1 MKCIGEDELIRAELG
16 ELTLNRL
23 REIDAH
29 VAGCS
34 HCGQVRGEIRG
45 MVADL
50 GRLPA
55 PADDQPFIDRVMA
68 ARSSRPAAAR
78 PRRFVRPALAAAAVM
93 AVAVGVATL
102 STSLRG
108 KDEVWTARGQAA
120 DPRTRTPSAEVL
132 VVREEKLL
140 PVSGQ
145 TLSSTDAFAVRTVN
159 RLRET
164 RYLAAF
170 AVDAAGAVHWIF
182 PEYTDSSLDPVSI
195 PLAPSENEQLLP
207 QLVAPDRP
215 SSGPMRVF
223 ALISRESTSVKQ
235 IEKVLQNAG
244 TGTSAGRALAR
255 AYAGS
260 ILREWSC
267 TWDAR

>member
-1 MKCIGEDELIRAELG
+1 M
-16 ELTLNRL
+16 
-23 REIDAH
+23 
-29 VAGCS
+29 
-34 HCGQVRGEIRG
+34 
-45 MVADL
+45 AD
-50 GRLPA
+50 
-55 PADDQPFIDRVMA
+55 
-68 ARSSRPAAAR
+68 ARSRA
-78 PRRFVRPALAAAAVM
+78 
-93 AVAVGVATL
+93 
-102 STSLRG
+102 
-108 KDEVWTARGQAA
+108 
-120 DPRTRTPSAEVL
+120 PSAEVL
-132 VVREEKLL
+132 VVRDGKLL

-159 RLRET
+159 RMRAT

-182 PEYTDSSLDPVSI
+182 PEYTDGSLDPVTL
-195 PLAPSENEQLLP
+195 PLATNESEQLLP

-215 SSGPMRVF
+215 SAGAMRVF
-223 ALISRESTSVKQ
+223 TLISRESTSVKQ

-255 AYAGS
+255 VYPGS

>member
-1 MKCIGEDELIRAELG
+1 MKCIGEDELVRAELG

-23 REIDAH
+23 REVEAH

-34 HCGQVRGEIRG
+34 RCAQARDELRGL
-45 MVADL
+45 VSDL
-50 GRLPA
+50 GQLPA
-55 PADDQPFIDRVMA
+55 PADEQQFTERVMA
-68 ARSSRPAAAR
+68 ARSSRVTPAR
-78 PRRFVRPALAAAAVM
+78 PRRFGIPAFAAAAVM
-93 AVAVGVATL
+93 VLAVGAVSL

-108 KDEVWTARGQAA
+108 KDEAWTARGPAA
-120 DPRTRTPSAEVL
+120 ARSRTPAAEVL
-132 VVREEKLL
+132 IVRDGKLL

-145 TLSSTDAFAVRTVN
+145 TLSSSDAFAVRTVN
-159 RLRET
+159 RMPET

-182 PEYTDSSLDPVSI
+182 PEYTDDSLDPQAI
-195 PLAPSENEQLLP
+195 RLAPSEDEQLLP

-223 ALISRESTSVKQ
+223 TLISRESTSVKQ
-235 IEKVLQNAG
+235 IEKALQSAA
-244 TGTSAGRALAR
+244 TATSAGRVLAHE
-255 AYAGS
+255 YPGS
-260 ILREWSC
+260 IIREWSC

>member
-1 MKCIGEDELIRAELG
+1 MKCIGEDDLVRAETG

-23 REIDAH
+23 REVDAH

-34 HCGQVRGEIRG
+34 QCGQVRREIRG

-55 PADDQPFIDRVMA
+55 PGDDQRFIEQVMA
-68 ARSSRPAAAR
+68 ARSSRPAPAR
-78 PRRFVRPALAAAAVM
+78 PRRFVIPAFAAAAVM
-93 AVAVGVATL
+93 VLAVAVATL

-108 KDEVWTARGQAA
+108 KDEAWTARGQAA
-120 DPRTRTPSAEVL
+120 DPRSRTPSAEVL
-132 VVREEKLL
+132 VVREGRLL

-159 RLRET
+159 RTRET
-164 RYLAAF
+164 RHLAAF

-182 PEYTDSSLDPVSI
+182 PEYTDGTLDPPAI
-195 PLAPSENEQLLP
+195 PLAPSDSEQLLP

-215 SSGPMRVF
+215 SSGPMHVF

-235 IEKVLQNAG
+235 IEKRLQGAA
-244 TGTSAGRALAR
+244 TGTSAGRVLAR
-255 AYAGS
+255 AYPGS